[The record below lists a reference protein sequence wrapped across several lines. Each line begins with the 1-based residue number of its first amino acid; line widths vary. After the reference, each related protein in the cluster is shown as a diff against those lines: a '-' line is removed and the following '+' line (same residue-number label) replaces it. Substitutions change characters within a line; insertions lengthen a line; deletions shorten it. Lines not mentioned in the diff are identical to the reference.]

1 MVGAHCTDSCVEKY
15 FIRDELDELLGQVD
29 YLVSSLPATPA
40 TDNLLNR

>member
-1 MVGAHCTDSCVEKY
+1 VEKY
-15 FIRDELDELLGQVD
+15 YIREELDELLGHVD